1 MVTIREAQLDDLPR
15 LVEIYNQAV
24 VNTTATFDLEPIAT
38 EERRAWF
45 LEHGPRYPLLVA
57 EDHRGV
63 LGYACISPY
72 RPKPAYAKTVESSI
86 YIDEQYHG
94 QGIGTLLMKELLRRT
109 AQLGYH
115 TVLAIITGSN
125 RGSIRLH
132 QKLGFQQVAC
142 LKEVGYKF
150 GAWQDVHFY
159 QLMLQG

>member
-1 MVTIREAQLDDLPR
+1 MVIIREAQFDDLPR
-15 LVEIYNQAV
+15 LVEIYNRAV
-24 VNTTATFDLEPIAT
+24 VNTTATFDLEPITT
-38 EERRAWF
+38 EERRGWF
-45 LEHGPRYPLLVA
+45 LEHGPHYPLLVA
-57 EDHRGV
+57 EDQRGV

-72 RPKPAYAKTVESSI
+72 KSKPAYVKTVESSI

-94 QGIGTLLMKELLRRT
+94 RGIGTLLMKELLQRT

-115 TVLAIITGSN
+115 TVLAVITGTN
-125 RGSIRLH
+125 QGSIRLH

-159 QLMLQG
+159 QLMLKG